1 MHNQEHQLA
10 HTHTHSQTRAHID
23 SLKTAAAALPHA
35 GPRCR
40 KTCCYWCPCISY
52 CACQQCLQCS
62 WHCWCKCAAAA
73 AASANTTATDST
85 TAASPGVTQPPGGA
99 PIGAIEWSAGHCI
112 ESSGGLAPVM
122 QNRVSACHARTCAH
136 VCVSACV
143 LACLLP
149 LHVLLSLPLIAF
161 A

>member
-1 MHNQEHQLA
+1 
-10 HTHTHSQTRAHID
+10 
-23 SLKTAAAALPHA
+23 
-35 GPRCR
+35 
-40 KTCCYWCPCISY
+40 
-52 CACQQCLQCS
+52 
-62 WHCWCKCAAAA
+62 
-73 AASANTTATDST
+73 
-85 TAASPGVTQPPGGA
+85 
-99 PIGAIEWSAGHCI
+99 
-112 ESSGGLAPVM
+112 M